1 MLRSLLETV
10 PGVLAPAEICNANS
24 SGIRSDPSS
33 YLRFRAQACAAN
45 ADYFYPVMGTQL
57 QLLDE
62 YMAYL
67 GRTLPDATWI
77 VLDVKYS
84 HVHNFNGAWWDFV
97 SPPFLLEYA
106 RKRTIPVIH
115 LVRENVYQTGISNIY
130 AQKSGVWSARHAED
144 VPRTVI
150 KIPRRL
156 LERRVARLVRTIHQF
171 EEWLSEY
178 RHLRIN
184 YESLV
189 ASPAEVVMQIGAHL
203 GFRGET
209 LPTSAFVRTT
219 PPYEEAV
226 ENFEELKHL
235 VGITL
240 REIKHDQREPRTR
253 RRRRARG

>member
-10 PGVLAPAEICNANS
+10 QGVRAPAEICNANS

-33 YLRFRAQACAAN
+33 YLRFRAQACASN
-45 ADYFYPVMGTQL
+45 ADYFYPVLSTQL

-62 YMAYL
+62 YMSYL
-67 GRTLPDATWI
+67 VRTLPDATWT

-97 SPPFLLEYA
+97 SPPFLVEYA

-130 AQKSGVWSARHAED
+130 AQKSGVWSARSADD
-144 VPRTVI
+144 VPSTVVQ
-150 KIPRRL
+150 IPRRL

-178 RHLRIN
+178 PHLRIT

-189 ASPAEVVMQIGAHL
+189 ASPDEVVTQIGGYL

-209 LPTSAFVRTT
+209 LLKSGFVRTT

-226 ENFEELKHL
+226 ENFHELKHL

-240 REIKHDQREPRTR
+240 NDIPHGQHGPRMRRTR
-253 RRRRARG
+253 RARK